1 MLLPL
6 DRHLSDQS
14 GFTLIELMIVI
25 AIIGILAAIAT
36 PAYQVYSNKARANAC
51 LSEAKS
57 YGNEVFILLNDE
69 DSASTPSSPILS
81 SCQSI
86 TDATG
91 WTLNTWQKIE
101 AIAKTPSNARIECDI
116 PNGTPCIV
124 LP

>member
-1 MLLPL
+1 
-6 DRHLSDQS
+6 
-14 GFTLIELMIVI
+14 MIVI

-36 PAYQVYSNKARANAC
+36 SAYQVYSNKAKVNAC
-51 LSEAKS
+51 LSEVKS
-57 YGNEVFILLNDE
+57 YGNEVFIVLNDE
-69 DSASTPSSPILS
+69 DSASTPRSLILN

-101 AIAKTPSNARIECDI
+101 AITKAPSNARIECNI
-116 PNGTPCIV
+116 PKGTPCVV

>member
-1 MLLPL
+1 MILSS
-6 DRHLSDQS
+6 DRRIRVQS
-14 GFTLIELMIVI
+14 GFTLIEMMIVVV
-25 AIIGILAAIAT
+25 IIGLLAAIAM

-101 AIAKTPSNARIECDI
+101 AIAKTPSNAHIECDI